1 MFTKLWLKYILYLLM
16 QMGRKLTYISG
27 QYFLLKSYLLFALEN
42 AFFIFYVNMYYIY
55 IYLFFLSTRN
65 KILLVG

>member
-1 MFTKLWLKYILYLLM
+1 M

-27 QYFLLKSYLLFALEN
+27 QYFFLKSYFLFALQN

-55 IYLFFLSTRN
+55 IFSFLSTRN